1 MDSMFLFFLLFIL
14 ANSYFMYK
22 AGERAGKFTGMISI
36 TQFFK
41 QKNAVKDKNSILG
54 FKNWPTVI
62 QLMYDSPD
70 PEQLFED

>member
-1 MDSMFLFFLLFIL
+1 METYLFFLSFIM

-41 QKNAVKDKNSILG
+41 QNSVLKDKKDITG
-54 FKNWPTVI
+54 FENWPYVI
-62 QLMYDSPD
+62 QMMYSNPD
-70 PEQLFED
+70 PDIFED

>member
-41 QKNAVKDKNSILG
+41 QKNALKDKNSILG
-54 FKNWPTVI
+54 FKNWPAVV
-62 QLMYDSPD
+62 QAMYDAPN